1 MFYISIKVLNLRFR
15 RGYMETV
22 VHTQVT
28 FLGISV
34 SVLSGPPRVEALRGV
49 EVRETVFNLS

>member
-1 MFYISIKVLNLRFR
+1 
-15 RGYMETV
+15 METV
-22 VHTQVT
+22 VHRQVT